1 MKPGARVLIAGCGY
15 IGARAAAL
23 LQQRGCD
30 VFGARRSAAALPAG
44 VTPVPIDLLE
54 GDLSALPP
62 ALDAVVWAVSPEPTE
77 AGYRA
82 AYVDGPAR
90 LLRHLAERG
99 DPLARTVLVGST
111 SVWHH
116 DDGRE
121 VDEENPPCPGDYR
134 GAAVLDGEQV
144 LRQHGGSSV
153 ALRFS
158 GIYGPGRTRLI
169 DRVAAGAAPPT
180 RAVHSNRIWADDGA
194 NAIVHVLSL
203 EAPAPVYVVTDDA
216 PADLREVYAWLAEQL
231 QVSLGASSDDNPG
244 YPGRGGS
251 KRCSNLL
258 LRQSGL
264 ELEVPDFR
272 AGYRRLLSIR

>member
-15 IGARAAAL
+15 TGARAATL
-23 LQQRGCD
+23 LQQRGCK

-44 VTPVPIDLLE
+44 VTLVPIDLLE

-116 DDGRE
+116 EDGRE
-121 VDEENPPCPGDYR
+121 VDEETPPCPADFR

-169 DRVAAGAAPPT
+169 DRIAAGAAPPAQ
-180 RAVHSNRIWADDGA
+180 AVYSNRIWADDGA
-194 NAIVHVLSL
+194 KAILHVLSL
-203 EAPAPVYVVTDDA
+203 EAPAPLYVVTDDA
-216 PADLREVYAWLAEQL
+216 PADLREVHAWLAEQL
-231 QVSLGASSDDNPG
+231 QVPLSAPSED
-244 YPGRGGS
+244 YAGRGGS
-251 KRCSNLL
+251 KRCSNRL
-258 LRQSGL
+258 LRDSGL
-264 ELEVPDFR
+264 ELEAPDFR

>member
-15 IGARAAAL
+15 TGARAATL
-23 LQQRGCD
+23 LQRRGFD

-54 GDLSALPP
+54 GDLSELPP
-62 ALDAVVWAVSPEPTE
+62 ALDAVVWSVSPEPTE

-90 LLRHLAERG
+90 LLQHIAERG

-111 SVWHH
+111 SVWNHE
-116 DDGRE
+116 DGRA
-121 VDEENPPCPGDYR
+121 VDEGTPPCPADFR

-158 GIYGPGRTRLI
+158 GIYGPGRARLI
-169 DRVAAGAAPPT
+169 DRVAAGATPPA

-194 NAIVHVLSL
+194 KAIVHALSL
-203 EAPAPVYVVTDDA
+203 EAPAPMYVVTDDE

-231 QVSLGASSDDNPG
+231 EVPLGAPSDA

-251 KRCSNLL
+251 KRCSNRL
-258 LRQSGL
+258 LRDSGL